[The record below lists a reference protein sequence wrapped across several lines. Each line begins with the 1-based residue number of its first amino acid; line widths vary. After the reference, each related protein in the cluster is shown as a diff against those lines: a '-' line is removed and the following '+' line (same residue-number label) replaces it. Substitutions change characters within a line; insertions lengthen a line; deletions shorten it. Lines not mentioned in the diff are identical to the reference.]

1 MKVKVR
7 DILPLVKGYCFIFD
21 KNNNLLFQ
29 VDEYHRN
36 IHEVPKNILKSTI
49 DSMQTNLAQ
58 IAIVIKE
65 NYIGNCNEEM

>member
-21 KNNNLLFQ
+21 NDNNLLFQ
-29 VDEYHRN
+29 VNEYHKN
-36 IHEVPKNILKSTI
+36 IHEVPENILKSTI

-58 IAIVIKE
+58 IAIVIKDS
-65 NYIGNCNEEM
+65 

>member
-1 MKVKVR
+1 MKVRVR

-36 IHEVPKNILKSTI
+36 IHEVPKNILKSAI
-49 DSMQTNLAQ
+49 DSVDTNLAQ
-58 IAIVIKE
+58 IAIIIKE
-65 NYIGNCNEEM
+65 N

>member
-1 MKVKVR
+1 MKVR
-7 DILPLVKGYCFIFD
+7 DILPLIKDYCSIRD

-29 VDEYHRN
+29 VDGYHRN

-49 DSMQTNLAQ
+49 DSVDTNLAR

-65 NYIGNCNEEM
+65 N